1 MKGGVRGQQ
10 DDQKHRPSLGHSAQQ
25 FRYKPQ
31 SRFSLAL
38 CLSVSL
44 FVLSVCFSVP
54 LFSLSL
60 GFSFSLCL
68 FLPLCFLC
76 LYVSSVSVCRLLAF
90 SLGCPAVIKGGHNRT
105 EKELFRVH
113 ILCIGR
119 LRLHHA
125 TSIPF
130 TFYPTAPARLRGN
143 EEKLHLVIYSKG
155 YASRITVVIVH
166 SRYSWNWSF

>member
-1 MKGGVRGQQ
+1 MSEGRKREWGERLSC
-10 DDQKHRPSLGHSAQQ
+10 PPPPPFS
-25 FRYKPQ
+25 
-31 SRFSLAL
+31 FSLFL
-38 CLSVSL
+38 VFLYLSVSPVSL
-44 FVLSVCFSVP
+44 FVLSVCFPVP

-68 FLPLCFLC
+68 FPPLCFLC
-76 LYVSSVSVCRLLAF
+76 LYVSSVSVCRLLAV
-90 SLGCPAVIKGGHNRT
+90 SLGCPAVIKGGHNKT

-130 TFYPTAPARLRGN
+130 TFYPSAPARLRGK

-155 YASRITVVIVH
+155 YTSRITVVIVH